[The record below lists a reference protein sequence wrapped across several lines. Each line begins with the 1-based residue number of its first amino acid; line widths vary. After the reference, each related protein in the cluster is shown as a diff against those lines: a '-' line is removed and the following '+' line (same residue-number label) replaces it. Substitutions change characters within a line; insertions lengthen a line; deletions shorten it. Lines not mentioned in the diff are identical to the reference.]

1 MVSQV
6 VDSLIESGR
15 VPDPLLRLGIRA
27 NLFIRLDHERRKG
40 PNEKRAFV
48 ELLRE
53 SPIAEQVE
61 KANEQHYEL
70 PPEFFRLVL
79 GPRLKYSACYWPQG
93 VRTLEAA
100 EEAMLKLTCHR
111 AGVEDGMELLDLGC
125 GWGSL
130 TLWLA
135 ERYPKAKILAVSN
148 SASQRKFIES
158 HKARNVEVLTA
169 DANTLEL
176 EAGRFDRILSIE
188 MLEHV
193 RNYEELFRRIASWL
207 TPHGRFFC
215 HMFSHKTYA
224 YPYDGTW
231 MARKFF
237 SGGTMPSDDLLLHFQ
252 RDLTATDHW
261 TMPGKHYARTA
272 EAWLKRMDDNESAI
286 LRVLEER
293 YGTDRARAWW
303 ENWRV
308 FFLACAELWG
318 YRSGREWLVSHYLFE
333 ARDAHKCDHETR

>member
-15 VPDPLLRLGIRA
+15 LPDPLLRLGIRA
-27 NLFIRLDHERRKG
+27 NLFVPLERERRKG
-40 PNEKRAFV
+40 PAERGAFI
-48 ELLRE
+48 ERLRE

-79 GPRLKYSACYWPQG
+79 GPRLKYSSCFWPQG
-93 VRTLEAA
+93 VDTLAAA
-100 EEAMLKLTCHR
+100 EEAMLSLTCAR

-135 ERYPKAKILAVSN
+135 ERYPSSRILAVSN
-148 SASQRKFIES
+148 SARQREHIEA
-158 HKARNVEVLTA
+158 HRLGNVELLTA

-176 EAGRFDRILSIE
+176 DARRFDRILSVE

-193 RNYEELFRRIASWL
+193 RNYEELFGRIASWL
-207 TPHGRFFC
+207 TPEGRFFC
-215 HMFSHKTYA
+215 HVFSHRTYA
-224 YPYDGTW
+224 YSYDDTW

-237 SGGTMPSDDLLLHFQ
+237 SGGTMPSDRLFLNFG
-252 RDLTATDHW
+252 RDLAVTGHW
-261 TMPGKHYARTA
+261 RLPGTHYARTA
-272 EAWLKRMDDNESAI
+272 EAWLTRMDRNETAI
-286 LRVLEER
+286 LEVLAEQ
-293 YGTDRARAWW
+293 YGREQARAWW

-318 YRSGREWLVSHYLFE
+318 YHDGKEWLVSHYLFE
-333 ARDAHKCDHETR
+333 PKQRT

>member
-27 NLFIRLDHERRKG
+27 NLFARLERERRRG
-40 PNEKRAFV
+40 PQAKRAFV
-48 ELLRE
+48 ERLRE
-53 SPIAEQVE
+53 SAIAEDVE

-79 GPRLKYSACYWPQG
+79 GPRLKYSSCYWPRG
-93 VRTLEAA
+93 VRTLADA
-100 EEAMLKLTCHR
+100 EEAMLELTCQR

-135 ERYPKAKILAVSN
+135 ERYPNAKILAVSN
-148 SASQRKFIES
+148 SAPQREFIEQ
-158 HKARNVEVLTA
+158 HRARNVQVLTA

-176 EAGRFDRILSIE
+176 AERRFDRIMSVE

-193 RNYEELFRRIASWL
+193 RNYEQLFARVASWL
-207 TPHGRFFC
+207 APDGRFFC
-215 HMFSHKTYA
+215 HVFSHTTYA
-224 YPYDGTW
+224 YPYEDTW
-231 MARKFF
+231 IARKFF
-237 SGGTMPSDDLLLHFQ
+237 TSGTMPSHDLLLHFQ
-252 RDLTATDHW
+252 RDLTAVDHW
-261 TMPGKHYARTA
+261 RLSGEHYARTA
-272 EAWLKRMDDNESAI
+272 EAWLERMDSNEPEI
-286 LRVLEER
+286 LRVLERR
-293 YGTDRARAWW
+293 YGVDQATAWR

-318 YRSGREWLVSHYLFE
+318 YRAGREWLVSHYLFE
-333 ARDAHKCDHETR
+333 RR